1 MDSEQNKNE
10 FGPVYIPSEGEVEV
24 KKEVKRTG
32 WKIFIVVVI
41 GLCMLAM
48 GAVFVLLV
56 GVVTMFRSIPQDVFA
71 EEVIRSGNRWNK
83 IVLIDVQGLI
93 NREQA
98 EDFYQQLRTVQ
109 KDNHVKGLIVRV
121 NSPGGTVSGSDQI
134 YNEILNY
141 RKKTNKPVV
150 AFMQGVAASGGYYV
164 SVACDKVMAEPTT
177 ITGSVGVIMG
187 YLVLEQLLEEKLGIQ
202 PVISKSG
209 MKKDWPSSFR
219 IPTDEEKQYIQD
231 KLIKPAY
238 ERFVGIVAKGR
249 ESLSLE
255 EVRSLSDGS
264 VYSAQ
269 EAMDEKLIDGIG
281 YLDEAIEEVMTLA
294 GIEDGQVVAYK
305 RPFSL
310 SSILR
315 SQRSNILNFDRKTLY
330 ELSTPE
336 LLYLWSLY

>member
-1 MDSEQNKNE
+1 MDSEQNKDE
-10 FGPVYIPSEGEVEV
+10 FGSVYIPSDGELGV

-32 WKIFIVVVI
+32 WKIFVVVVI

-56 GVVTMFRSIPQDVFA
+56 GVVTMFRSIPQDVFT
-71 EEVIRSGNRWNK
+71 EEIIRSGSRSNK
-83 IVLIDVQGLI
+83 IVLIDVQGII
-93 NREQA
+93 NRQQA
-98 EDFYQQLRTVQ
+98 QDFYQQLKRAK
-109 KDNHVKGLIVRV
+109 KDHYVKGLIIRV

-134 YNEILNY
+134 YNEILKY
-141 RKKTNKPVV
+141 REDADKPVV

-164 SVACDKVMAEPTT
+164 SVGCDKIMAEPTT

-202 PVISKSG
+202 PVVSKSG

-219 IPTDEEKQYIQD
+219 TPTDEEKQYIQD

-264 VYSAQ
+264 VYGAQ
-269 EAMDEKLIDGIG
+269 EALDENLIDSIG
-281 YLDEAIEEVMTLA
+281 YLDDAIEEVMTLA

-315 SQRSNILNFDRKTLY
+315 TQRSNILNFDIKALY

-336 LLYLWSLY
+336 LFYLWSLY

>member
-10 FGPVYIPSEGEVEV
+10 FGDVYIPSDGEAEV

-32 WKIFIVVVI
+32 WKIFVVVII

-48 GAVFVLLV
+48 GALFLLLV
-56 GVVTMFRSIPQDVFA
+56 GVVTMFRSIPQDVFT
-71 EEVIRSGNRWNK
+71 EEIVRSGSRWNK
-83 IVLIDVQGLI
+83 IVLLDVQGII
-93 NREQA
+93 NQQQA
-98 EDFYQQLRTVQ
+98 EGFYQQLRVVQ
-109 KDNHVKGLIVRV
+109 KDNNVKGLIVRV

-134 YNEILNY
+134 YNEILKY
-141 RKKTNKPVV
+141 REKTQKPVV

-164 SVACDKVMAEPTT
+164 SVACDKVMSEPTT

-219 IPTDEEKQYIQD
+219 IPTNEEKQYIQD

-238 ERFVGIVAKGR
+238 ERFVEIVAKGR
-249 ESLSLE
+249 ESLSME

-264 VYSAQ
+264 IYSAQ

-281 YLDEAIEEVMTLA
+281 YLDEAIEEVMALA
-294 GIEDGQVVAYK
+294 GVEDAQVVSYE
-305 RPFSL
+305 RPFSF

-315 SQRSNILNFDRKTLY
+315 SQRSNILNFDSKTLY

-336 LLYLWSLY
+336 LLYLWSFY

>member
-1 MDSEQNKNE
+1 MDSEENKNE
-10 FGPVYIPSEGEVEV
+10 LRPVYAPSDDEGEAQ
-24 KKEVKRTG
+24 KGVKRTG
-32 WKIFIVVVI
+32 WKIFVVVVI
-41 GLCMLAM
+41 GLCMLAI
-48 GAVFVLLV
+48 GAFFVLLV
-56 GVVTMFRSIPQDVFA
+56 GAVMMFRSIPQDVFA

-83 IVLIDVQGLI
+83 IVLIDVQGII
-93 NREQA
+93 NRQQA
-98 EDFYQQLRTVQ
+98 EDFYQQLKTVQ

-121 NSPGGTVSGSDQI
+121 HSPGGTVSGSDQI
-134 YNEILNY
+134 YNEILKY
-141 RKKTNKPVV
+141 REKSKKPVV

-164 SVACDKVMAEPTT
+164 SVACDKVLAEPTT

-209 MKKDWPSSFR
+209 LKKDWPSSFR

-249 ESLSLE
+249 EPLSLE
-255 EVRSLSDGS
+255 EVRRLSDGS

-281 YLDEAIEEVMTLA
+281 YLDEAIEEVMKLA
-294 GIEDGQVVAYK
+294 GIEDGHVVGYQK
-305 RPFSL
+305 PFSL

-315 SQRSNILNFDRKTLY
+315 SQRSNILNFDSKTLY

-336 LLYLWSLY
+336 LLYLWRLY

>member
-1 MDSEQNKNE
+1 MDSEQNNTDFETDFVLHRGNRANVREK
-10 FGPVYIPSEGEVEV
+10 
-24 KKEVKRTG
+24 KRTG
-32 WKIFIVVVI
+32 WKIFIVIVI
-41 GLCMLAM
+41 GLCMLAA
-48 GAVFVLLV
+48 GALFVILI
-56 GVVTMFRSIPQDVFA
+56 GTIAMFTSVPRDSFT
-71 EEVIRSGNRWNK
+71 EEVIRSGTRRNK
-83 IVLIDVQGLI
+83 IVLIDVQGII
-93 NREQA
+93 NQQQA
-98 EDFYQQLRTVQ
+98 QDFYQQLKRAQ
-109 KDNHVKGLIVRV
+109 EDDYVKGLIIRV

-134 YNEILNY
+134 YNEILKY
-141 RKKTNKPVV
+141 REDANKPVV

-164 SVACDKVMAEPTT
+164 SVGCDKIIAEPTT

-219 IPTDEEKQYIQD
+219 IPTDEEKQYVQD

-255 EVRSLSDGS
+255 EARVLSDGS
-264 VYSAQ
+264 VYGAK
-269 EAMDEKLIDGIG
+269 EAVDEKLIDGIG
-281 YLDEAIEEVMTLA
+281 YLDEAIEEVMALA
-294 GIEDGQVVAYK
+294 EIKNAHVIEYE
-305 RPFSL
+305 RPFSFL
-310 SSILR
+310 SFLR
-315 SQRSNILNFDRKTLY
+315 SQGGNILQFDRETLY

>member
-1 MDSEQNKNE
+1 MDSEQNKTE
-10 FGPVYIPSEGEVEV
+10 FGPVYIASDGKGEV

-32 WKIFIVVVI
+32 WKIFVVVVI

-48 GAVFVLLV
+48 GAAFVLLV
-56 GVVTMFRSIPQDVFA
+56 GVVTMFRSIPQDVFT

-83 IVLIDVQGLI
+83 IVLIDIQGFI

-141 RKKTNKPVV
+141 REKTNKPVV

-164 SVACDKVMAEPTT
+164 SVACDKVMSEPTT

-187 YLVLEQLLEEKLGIQ
+187 YLVLEQLLEEKLGIH

-219 IPTDEEKQYIQD
+219 MPTDEEKQYIQD

-305 RPFSL
+305 RPFSF

-315 SQRSNILNFDRKTLY
+315 SQRSNILNFDSKT
-330 ELSTPE
+330 
-336 LLYLWSLY
+336 

>member
-10 FGPVYIPSEGEVEV
+10 FGPVYVPSDGEGEV

-32 WKIFIVVVI
+32 WKIFVVVVI
-41 GLCMLAM
+41 GLCLLAM

-56 GVVTMFRSIPQDVFA
+56 GVVTMFRSIPQDVFT
-71 EEVIRSGNRWNK
+71 EEVIRSGSRWNK
-83 IVLIDVQGLI
+83 IVLIDIQGII
-93 NREQA
+93 NQQQA
-98 EDFYQQLRTVQ
+98 QNFYQQLKRA
-109 KDNHVKGLIVRV
+109 KEDDYVKGLIIRV

-134 YNEILNY
+134 YNAILKY
-141 RKKTNKPVV
+141 REDANKPVV

-164 SVACDKVMAEPTT
+164 SVGCDKIIAEPTT

-219 IPTDEEKQYIQD
+219 IPTDEEKQYVQD

-238 ERFVGIVAKGR
+238 ERFVRIVAKGR

-255 EVRSLSDGS
+255 EARVLSDGS
-264 VYSAQ
+264 VYGAK
-269 EAMDEKLIDGIG
+269 EAVDEKLIDGIG
-281 YLDEAIEEVMTLA
+281 YLDEAIEEVMALA
-294 GIEDGQVVAYK
+294 EIKNAQVIEYEQ
-305 RPFSL
+305 PFSFL
-310 SSILR
+310 SILR
-315 SQRSNILNFDRKTLY
+315 SQRSNILNFDRETLY

>member
-109 KDNHVKGLIVRV
+109 KDNH
-121 NSPGGTVSGSDQI
+121 PGGTVSGSDQI